1 MGNMQRQP
9 ERQGLLTPQLPPQVA
24 EPLASLRNCR
34 AETVPAHRTPMTSA
48 VKNIELIFFM
58 IAFLLVPCS
67 LFQGRTF
74 QYRTMTGY
82 FAGLA
87 ATNRHVPIL
96 SPEEMKHVQ
105 EALLQG
111 TFLVQVLLQTVTV
124 EA

>member
-1 MGNMQRQP
+1 MR
-9 ERQGLLTPQLPPQVA
+9 
-24 EPLASLRNCR
+24 S
-34 AETVPAHRTPMTSA
+34 
-48 VKNIELIFFM
+48 
-58 IAFLLVPCS
+58 
-67 LFQGRTF
+67 
-74 QYRTMTGY
+74 GY

-105 EALLQG
+105 ETLLQG

>member
-1 MGNMQRQP
+1 
-9 ERQGLLTPQLPPQVA
+9 
-24 EPLASLRNCR
+24 
-34 AETVPAHRTPMTSA
+34 
-48 VKNIELIFFM
+48 
-58 IAFLLVPCS
+58 
-67 LFQGRTF
+67 
-74 QYRTMTGY
+74 MTGY

-87 ATNRHVPIL
+87 ATNWHVPSL